1 MATTTPTQE
10 ERRGTWPMKEDRQ
23 TSEPGSKRRSI
34 HVREVAANVGYL
46 TLPDLV
52 GSEDVSTAKLV
63 KKLARRLR
71 FSSGQRVYP
80 TEVTNGSLII
90 LEGTVNIFLPYKG
103 ERTFV
108 KRLEKGSIVGE
119 MPFLGQRM
127 LDTHAVAVGPCFVR
141 VLDESAA
148 TELLLRSP
156 ELHVRLQKLSGPRHS
171 EYLGLY
177 VYRLRPFE
185 WRLVRF
191 LLEKA
196 DHDGVIRGLTHA
208 DIAEA
213 LRAPHRET
221 VSQAMRSLR
230 RKGWIESDKGKI
242 KLIDRDALRKFA
254 S

>member
-1 MATTTPTQE
+1 
-10 ERRGTWPMKEDRQ
+10 MKEDRQ
-23 TSEPGSKRRSI
+23 SSEPSPSRRPLQ
-34 HVREVAANVGYL
+34 VREVAANVGYL

-63 KKLARRLR
+63 KKLTRRLR
-71 FSSGQRVYP
+71 FSSGQKVYP
-80 TEVTNGSLII
+80 TEATKGSLII

-108 KRLEKGSIVGE
+108 KRLEKGSILGE

-127 LDTHAVAVGPCFVR
+127 LDTHAVAAGACSVR
-141 VLDESAA
+141 VLDEPAA

-156 ELHVRLQKLSGPRHS
+156 ELHVRLQKVSGPRHS

-177 VYRLRPFE
+177 VYRFRSFE

-191 LLEKA
+191 LLDKA
-196 DHDGVIRGLTHA
+196 DEHGIVSGLTHG

-221 VSQAMRSLR
+221 VSQALR
-230 RKGWIESDKGKI
+230 RLRRRGWIQSDRGKI
-242 KLIDRDALRKFA
+242 KLIDLDALRKFA
-254 S
+254 T